1 MLLATVE
8 MFLMA
13 TVNGNCY
20 KAKNGRSRFPQ
31 AVLFNLSTFRD
42 SRNAR
47 VPVSLLHG
55 GRLERLGTGLK
66 IYFELLDFEPP
77 QGVERSACPERTK
90 RVEG

>member
-1 MLLATVE
+1 
-8 MFLMA
+8 MA
-13 TVNGNCY
+13 VRAFRKQCY
-20 KAKNGRSRFPQ
+20 LIFRRFE
-31 AVLFNLSTFRD
+31 N

-47 VPVSLLHG
+47 VRVSLLHG

-77 QGVERSACPERTK
+77 QGLARSACPERTK